1 MKTLASAVSQRRS
14 AKGPALIAGKV
25 AQPGAVARHGVKA
38 KSGNGNGHGH
48 GNGHVHGVQGVAR
61 VRVRSKREAEPE
73 VGGPTYDSGLRFD
86 TPGLRYGE
94 DPEPTTPP
102 PGGAKVKLE
111 LAARSDSNLAA
122 FAEAHVTAMT
132 GNANF
137 PTPTPSAAVF
147 AQWLADFES
156 MLSQYENARVA
167 LKNLTEQKDA
177 LRAGLCAVFSQR
189 ALYVEVA
196 SNGNADVIATSGLPL
211 RNPPSPVGQLPSP
224 ENLRVLQ
231 SQSVGELVV
240 KWNSVAAAKSYVLQC
255 TEVVQGVAPVWQQ
268 VYVGGK
274 FTSSQKSLVPGKT
287 YAFRVASVGGASG
300 LSDWSPVVERM
311 AA

>member
-1 MKTLASAVSQRRS
+1 MRPTV
-14 AKGPALIAGKV
+14 
-25 AQPGAVARHGVKA
+25 
-38 KSGNGNGHGH
+38 
-48 GNGHVHGVQGVAR
+48 VQL
-61 VRVRSKREAEPE
+61 SNHKFPTEP
-73 VGGPTYDSGLRFD
+73 LH
-86 TPGLRYGE
+86 YGE

-196 SNGNADVIATSGLPL
+196 SNGNPDVIATSGLPL
-211 RNPPSPVGQLPSP
+211 RNPPSPVGPLPFP
-224 ENLRVLQ
+224 ENLRVVQ

-255 TEVVQGVAPVWQQ
+255 AEVVSGQPPVWQQ

-287 YAFRVASVGGASG
+287 YAFRVASIGGASG
-300 LSDWSPVVERM
+300 QSDWSPVVERM

>member
-1 MKTLASAVSQRRS
+1 M
-14 AKGPALIAGKV
+14 IAGR
-25 AQPGAVARHGVKA
+25 ATQPGAIPRHGVKS
-38 KSGNGNGHGH
+38 KSGNGQGNGHAAH
-48 GNGHVHGVQGVAR
+48 GNGHGT
-61 VRVRSKREAEPE
+61 VRVRGRGRGRAKREAEPE

-122 FAEAHVTAMT
+122 FAEAHTTAMD

-147 AQWLADFES
+147 GQWLADFEL
-156 MLSQYENARVA
+156 MLSQHENARVV

-177 LRAGLCAVFSQR
+177 LRAGLSAVFAQR

-196 SNGNADVIATSGLPL
+196 SNGNPDVIATSGLPL

-224 ENLRVLQ
+224 QNLRVLQ

-255 TEVVQGVAPVWQQ
+255 AEVVTGQPLVWQQ

-274 FTSSQKSLVPGKT
+274 FTSSQKNLLPGKT